1 MRKKRRAEASIG
13 SETVTLLKFF
23 ILFLALLG
31 TPLFIIISALALFS
45 FYGEGIDIS
54 VVIIE
59 MARLADTPLLLSLPL
74 FIFAGTLLSESG
86 APQRMLRV
94 FQLLLGWMPG
104 GLAVV
109 SLVVCAVFT
118 AFTGA
123 SGVTIFALGGLL
135 MPALLRDRYSEKFSL
150 GLITSSGSLGLLF
163 PPSLP
168 LILYGVISGARIDH
182 LFLAGI
188 LPGLLMLALL
198 VGYSIK
204 KSPAPVTQ
212 YQAPTRAE
220 IFAGLRDAAW
230 ELPLPVI
237 VLGGIYGGIFVA
249 GEAAAV
255 TALYVIVVEVFI
267 KGDVSFA
274 RLRKSMIQSMML
286 FGGILVILAA
296 SMASTN
302 YLVDMQ
308 VPTRIFEFIKQYID
322 NKYTFLLL
330 LNIFLL
336 IVGSMLDI
344 FSALV
349 LVVPLIVPIAEGY
362 DVNLI
367 HLGIIFLTNL
377 QIGYCTPPVGLN
389 LFLASYRFDK
399 PVVQLYSATLPFLLL
414 LMVTLLLITYFPL
427 LSLFL
432 VGLWG

>member
-1 MRKKRRAEASIG
+1 M
-13 SETVTLLKFF
+13 TFLKLITF
-23 ILFLALLG
+23 FLALLG
-31 TPLFIIISALALFS
+31 TPLFIIISALALLS
-45 FYGEGIDIS
+45 FYSEGIDIS

-59 MARLADTPLLLSLPL
+59 MSRLTDTPLLLSLPL
-74 FIFAGTLLSESG
+74 FIFAGTLLAESG
-86 APQRMLRV
+86 APQRMLRLS
-94 FQLLLGWMPG
+94 QLLLGWMPG

-109 SLVVCAVFT
+109 ALAVCAIFT

-135 MPALLRDRYSEKFSL
+135 MPALLEDGYSEKFSL

-168 LILYGVISGARIDH
+168 LILYGVISESRIDQ

-204 KSPAPVTQ
+204 KSPARKGK
-212 YQAPTRAE
+212 YQRPTMVE
-220 IFAGLRDAAW
+220 VFAGLRESAW

-255 TALYVIVVEVFI
+255 TALYVVAVEVCI
-267 KGDVSFA
+267 KRDVAFS
-274 RLRKSMIQSMML
+274 RLPASMIQSMML

-308 VPTRIFEFIKQYID
+308 VPTRLFEFIKQYID
-322 NKYTFLLL
+322 SKYTFLLL

-362 DVNLI
+362 GVNLI

-399 PVVQLYSATLPFLLL
+399 PVVLLYGATLPFLLL
-414 LMVTLLLITYFPL
+414 LLVTLLLITYFPFF
-427 LSLFL
+427 SLFL

>member
-1 MRKKRRAEASIG
+1 
-13 SETVTLLKFF
+13 VTLLKIITFV
-23 ILFLALLG
+23 LALLG
-31 TPLFIIISALALFS
+31 APLFIIISALALLS
-45 FYGEGIDIS
+45 FYSEGIDIS

-59 MARLADTPLLLSLPL
+59 MSRLADTPLLLSLPL
-74 FIFAGTLLSESG
+74 FIFAGTLLSDSG
-86 APQRMLRV
+86 APQRMLRLS
-94 FQLLLGWMPG
+94 QLLLGWLPG

-109 SLVVCAVFT
+109 ALVVCALFT

-135 MPALLRDRYSEKFSL
+135 MPALLQDGYNEKFSL

-168 LILYGVISGARIDH
+168 LILYGVISESRIDQ

-198 VGYSIK
+198 VGYSIR
-204 KSPAPVTQ
+204 KSPARRAK
-212 YQAPTRAE
+212 YQAPTRAAVL
-220 IFAGLRDAAW
+220 AGLRESAW

-255 TALYVIVVEVFI
+255 TALYVIVVEVLI
-267 KGDVSFA
+267 KRDVPWA
-274 RLRKSMIQSMML
+274 RLPTSMVQSMML
-286 FGGILVILAA
+286 FGGILVILGA

-308 VPTRIFEFIKQYID
+308 VPTRIFDFIRQYID
-322 NKYTFLLL
+322 SKYTFLLL

-362 DVNLI
+362 GVNLV

-389 LFLASYRFDK
+389 LFLASYRFNK
-399 PVVQLYSATLPFLLL
+399 PVVTLYTATFPFLLL
-414 LMVTLLLITYFPL
+414 LLATLVIITYFPF

>member
-1 MRKKRRAEASIG
+1 M
-13 SETVTLLKFF
+13 
-23 ILFLALLG
+23 ALLG
-31 TPLFIIISALALFS
+31 TPLFIIISGLALLS
-45 FYGEGIDIS
+45 FYSVGIDIS

-59 MARLADTPLLLSLPL
+59 MSRLADTPLLVSLPL

-86 APQRMLRV
+86 TPRRMLNLSR
-94 FQLLLGWMPG
+94 LLLGWMPG

-109 SLVVCAVFT
+109 ALVVCAVFT

-135 MPALLRDRYSEKFSL
+135 FPSLVKDGYSEKFSL

-168 LILYGVISGARIDH
+168 LILYGVIAEERIDQ

-188 LPGLLMLALL
+188 VPGLLMLALL
-198 VGYSIK
+198 VGFSMRK
-204 KSPAPVTQ
+204 GPQVDRSSGGPS
-212 YQAPTRAE
+212 RAE
-220 IFAGLRDAAW
+220 ILAGLREAVW

-255 TALYVIVVEVFI
+255 TALYVLVVEVFI
-267 KGDVSFA
+267 YRDIAFS
-274 RLRKSMIQSMML
+274 RLPAIMVQSMMF

-302 YLVDMQ
+302 FLVDRE
-308 VPTRIFEFIKQYID
+308 VPMHLFEFIQHYISS
-322 NKYTFLLL
+322 KYTFLLL

-336 IVGSMLDI
+336 VVGSMLDI

-362 DVNLI
+362 GVNLI

-389 LFLASYRFDK
+389 LFLASYRFEK
-399 PVVQLYSATLPFLLL
+399 PVVELYAATLPFLALQMASL
-414 LMVTLLLITYFPL
+414 ALITYLPF

-432 VGLWG
+432 VRLWG

>member
-1 MRKKRRAEASIG
+1 MNLAKIC
-13 SETVTLLKFF
+13 
-23 ILFLALLG
+23 ILVLAVLG
-31 TPLFIIISALALFS
+31 TPLFVVISALALLS
-45 FYGEGIDIS
+45 FYVIGIDLS

-59 MARLADTPLLLSLPL
+59 MSRLSDTPLLLSLPL
-74 FIFAGTLLSESG
+74 FIFAGTLLAESG
-86 APQRMLRV
+86 TPRRLLRLSRV
-94 FQLLLGWMPG
+94 LLGWMPG

-109 SLVVCAVFT
+109 SLLVCAVFT

-135 MPALLRDRYSEKFSL
+135 YPALINDRYSEGFTL

-168 LILYGVISGARIDH
+168 LILYGVISETRIDH

-188 LPGLLMLALL
+188 LPGMLMLVLL
-198 VGYSIK
+198 VFYSIK
-204 KSPAPVTQ
+204 KGPAR
-212 YQAPTRAE
+212 PTGE
-220 IFAGLRDAAW
+220 KTDKVKLTDIAGGLKEAAW

-237 VLGGIYGGIFVA
+237 ILGGIYGGFFVA

-255 TALYVIVVEVFI
+255 TAFYVLIVEVLI
-267 KGDVSFA
+267 YRDISITMLPKIMV
-274 RLRKSMIQSMML
+274 QSMVL
-286 FGGILVILAA
+286 FGGILVVLAA
-296 SMASTN
+296 SMATTN
-302 YLVDMQ
+302 YLVDQQ
-308 VPTRIFEFIKQYID
+308 VPMHLFEFIRAYIS

-349 LVVPLIVPIAEGY
+349 LVVPIIIPIAEAYG
-362 DVNLI
+362 VNLI

-399 PVVQLYSATLPFLLL
+399 SIVTLYKATLPFLAL
-414 LMVTLLLITYFPL
+414 LMVTLAIITYFPL
-427 LSLFL
+427 ISLFL
-432 VGLWG
+432 VNLWGP